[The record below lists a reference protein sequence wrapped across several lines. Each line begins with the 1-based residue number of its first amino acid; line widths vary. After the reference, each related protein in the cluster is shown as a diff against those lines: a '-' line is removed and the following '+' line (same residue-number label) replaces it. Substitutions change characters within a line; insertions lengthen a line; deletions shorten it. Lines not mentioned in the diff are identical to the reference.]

1 MSTEGGTKAV
11 IAAMLANLGIAITKF
26 IAFLLT
32 GFSSM
37 LAESIHSV
45 ADTSNQVLLLVGGKR
60 AKREATPEHPFGYG
74 RERYVY
80 SFIVAIILFSLGG
93 LFALY
98 EAWHKYEESHG
109 ETGYD
114 PFESRWWWV
123 PLVVLTIG
131 IALEGWSFRTAVL
144 ESNKV
149 RGRRSWLRFVRSSKS
164 PELPV
169 ILLED
174 FGALIGLVLALFGVG
189 LTLLT
194 SNPVFD
200 ALGTAAIG
208 VLLVVIAIFLAVEMK
223 SLLLGES
230 AMPRHRKA
238 ILEALESPETI
249 DRVIHVR
256 TQHLGPEEVLVAA
269 KVAVGAPDRAVEV
282 ARAIDE
288 AERAARAA
296 VPDLD
301 LVMYIEPDIDRVESY
316 EAVRSRGEGT
326 LAGTAGEGTSSEH
339 SGGG

>member
-339 SGGG
+339 SRGG